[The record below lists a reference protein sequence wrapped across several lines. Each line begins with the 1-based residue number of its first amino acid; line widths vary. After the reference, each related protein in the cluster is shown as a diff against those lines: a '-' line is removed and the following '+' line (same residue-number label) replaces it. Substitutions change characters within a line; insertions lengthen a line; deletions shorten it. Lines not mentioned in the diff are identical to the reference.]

1 MLKGLASLSLSLVFL
16 SSGTIV
22 LAAESGYVARS
33 NLMQNIR
40 SEFSVL
46 ARMAQEKIQ
55 FDESLAESTRLTLLN
70 LAASA
75 PTIFEDNELP
85 INSEA
90 LPAIW
95 ENWED
100 FVEKADDFAFMIEGL
115 ETSSADT
122 LAAGLGNIGQSC
134 GSCHTAYRIKK

>member
-1 MLKGLASLSLSLVFL
+1 MLKGLVSLSLSLVFL

-100 FVEKADDFAFMIEGL
+100 FVEKSDDFSFMIEGL

-134 GSCHTAYRIKK
+134 GSCHKAYRIKK

>member
-1 MLKGLASLSLSLVFL
+1 MLKGLVSLSLSLVFL

-134 GSCHTAYRIKK
+134 GSCHKAYRIKK

>member
-1 MLKGLASLSLSLVFL
+1 MLKGLVSLSLSLVFL

-55 FDESLAESTRLTLLN
+55 FDESLAESTRLT
-70 LAASA
+70 
-75 PTIFEDNELP
+75 
-85 INSEA
+85 
-90 LPAIW
+90 
-95 ENWED
+95 
-100 FVEKADDFAFMIEGL
+100 
-115 ETSSADT
+115 
-122 LAAGLGNIGQSC
+122 
-134 GSCHTAYRIKK
+134 

>member
-90 LPAIW
+90 LIASFSLFISPFDPGTVGTPKSLII
-95 ENWED
+95 
-100 FVEKADDFAFMIEGL
+100 FFASIL
-115 ETSSADT
+115 SPIIS
-122 LAAGLGNIGQSC
+122 I
-134 GSCHTAYRIKK
+134 